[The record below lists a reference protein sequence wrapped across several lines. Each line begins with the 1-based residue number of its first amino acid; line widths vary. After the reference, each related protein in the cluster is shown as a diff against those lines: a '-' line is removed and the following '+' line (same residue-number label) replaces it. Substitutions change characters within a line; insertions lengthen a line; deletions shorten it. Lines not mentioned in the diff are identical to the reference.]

1 MVKKKS
7 IVQQFKDDQ
16 VKGTQHDLIEQLFD
30 DHYKHRGRIYQ
41 VNFFRGIV
49 FGFGSVLGATVLIAL
64 ALWLLSFFNELP
76 FIGDITEGARQ
87 SIEQRT
93 NR

>member
-1 MVKKKS
+1 MTNKKS
-7 IVQQFKDDQ
+7 VVQQFKDDQ

-30 DHYKHRGRIYQ
+30 DHYKHRARIYQ
-41 VNFFRGIV
+41 VNFFRGIA

-64 ALWLLSFFNELP
+64 AIWVLSLFNELP
-76 FIGDITEGARQ
+76 FIGDITESARQ